1 MASIRRTLSPAYHD
15 RSYQNGSSTTFP
27 AANSPSHRLLHNG
40 KYSSSPLPSINSV
53 TVNLRRFLSSRKSW
67 RKSLYRCLLFFLVGI
82 VLGMSRL
89 TPFGHV
95 TEIENHDV
103 FFEIKPPHVNVQFD
117 SDNMELISRRDTEL
131 INRRDEVVL
140 NTVSFGV
147 EKKNESETIDNYRY
161 RYDFVP
167 RKQLI
172 VITPTYNRAMQ
183 AYYLNRLAQVL
194 RLVQP
199 PVLWIVVEEN
209 AASFETAEMLRKT
222 GVMYRHL
229 VCQKN
234 LSNVKDRGVHQRNVG
249 LEHIEMHRLDGI
261 VYFADDDNVYTID
274 LFESLREISRFG
286 TWPVAM
292 LAQSKNK
299 AILEGPVCNGSQ
311 IIGWHTNEKSKRLR
325 RFHVDMSGFAFN
337 STILWDPKRWKRPF
351 RNPIRQL
358 DTVKEGFQETT
369 FIEQVVEDERQM
381 EGTPPGCS
389 KILNWHLHLDT
400 HNLAYPRGWLL
411 QKNLDIILPIK

>member
-131 INRRDEVVL
+131 INRRDTELINRRDEVVL

-194 RLVQP
+194 RLVEP

-234 LSNVKDRGVHQRNVG
+234 FEQ
-249 LEHIEMHRLDGI
+249 
-261 VYFADDDNVYTID
+261 YDDNVYTID

-381 EGTPPGCS
+381 EGTPPSCS